1 MSNFPK
7 FDLLTFA
14 VQADLLTE
22 EKEVEN
28 FLGSGEDYS
37 TQLTKAKDDLLGFIL
52 KAGVDPDQ
60 LIQGKSTAQLKD
72 LHIFLTLVRI
82 YRDEI
87 NIEDDHFDLKH
98 KQYAALV
105 KQEDE
110 SVIRIRGLDQDT
122 DEDGSIDV
130 DSEEEQR
137 RNLAKMQPR
146 VRRL

>member
-1 MSNFPK
+1 MSNFPL
-7 FDLLTFA
+7 FDALTFA

-28 FLGSGEDYS
+28 FLGSGETYS
-37 TQLTKAKDDLLGFIL
+37 TQLTKAKDDLLGFVL

-72 LHIFLTLVRI
+72 LHVFLTLVRI
-82 YRDEI
+82 YRDER
-87 NIEDDHFDLKH
+87 NIEDDHFDLKM
-98 KQYAALV
+98 KQYLALV
-105 KQEDE
+105 KEEDE

-122 DEDGSIDV
+122 DEDGSIEA
-130 DSEEEQR
+130 DSVEENR
-137 RNLAKMQPR
+137 RDWAKMQPR